1 MNNFPAMTEAQR
13 QELIQ
18 HATEEIRLKTGHI
31 ARLEKHMPGQFN
43 TSRYQM
49 DVLTAKIALAALT
62 ANPRGYI
69 DAGTPS
75 DEINILTENKILKTD
90 IALYT
95 APPASVLR
103 VPEGWKLVPADP
115 TDAMIVAVSKGLAE
129 RIKPSRYRAM
139 LAASPEANY
148 EQ

>member
-13 QELIQ
+13 QQLIESCQ
-18 HATEEIRLKTGHI
+18 LEIKQNPHSPHA
-31 ARLEKHMPGQFN
+31 
-43 TSRYQM
+43 QM
-49 DVLTAKIALAALT
+49 AKIALAALT